1 MSNERITGLKSP
13 AGNVITPAG
22 RLCYPSLFKATL
34 PQGETDQS
42 KARYQ
47 TSMVFP
53 KVADLK
59 LLSAL
64 VEEAAEG
71 AWPKYK
77 EKKIKVKK
85 PFLKT
90 EDSPRIGV
98 DAEEFPVLIR
108 CNTPSKPQVIR
119 ADKSAVNEDKA
130 EEVYA
135 GRWARASLRAYTYD
149 HPTGGKGVS
158 FGLQNVQLLQHD
170 ESLGAMRPAAED
182 EFEAAEIEG
191 GDGAKSADSLFD

>member
-13 AGNVITPAG
+13 TGNIITPAG
-22 RLCYPSLFKATL
+22 RLCYPNLFQKTL

-42 KARYQ
+42 KARFQ

-53 KVADLK
+53 KTADMK
-59 LLSAL
+59 LLSAM

-85 PFLKT
+85 PFLRT

-98 DAEEFPVLIR
+98 DPEAFPVLIR

-119 ADKSAVNEDKA
+119 HDKSNVTEA
-130 EEVYA
+130 EADEVYA
-135 GRWARASLRAYTYD
+135 GRWARSSLRAYTYD
-149 HPTGGKGVS
+149 HPTGGKGVA

-170 ESLGAMRPAAED
+170 EPLGAMRPAAED

>member
-47 TSMVFP
+47 TSLVLP
-53 KVADLK
+53 KNADTK
-59 LLSAL
+59 LLAQL
-64 VEEAAEG
+64 VEDAAQ
-71 AWPKYK
+71 ATWPNYK
-77 EKKIKVKK
+77 EKKLKIKK

-90 EDSPRIGV
+90 EDSPRVGV
-98 DAEEFPVLIR
+98 DPEEFPILIR
-108 CNTPSKPQVIR
+108 TNTPTKPQIIR
-119 ADKSAVNEDKA
+119 ANKTAVTEAEA

-135 GRWARASLRAYTYD
+135 GRWARLSLRCYTYD

-158 FGLQNVQLLQHD
+158 FGLQNVQLLEHA